1 MFPFEKPADSLEHA
15 AEQSRTEFFWYIYG
29 ANDYSQF
36 NFNIKP
42 VPWEQEHVYAYP
54 SQWQPDAG
62 VYLAHKEHAH
72 KRVWN
77 FRQEQYVNRLPN
89 KENWIV
95 PEEIDAASVDFTWH
109 PNPHDPAYNYH
120 FGDDYQESCGLMYQ
134 VPGATDI
141 KLLEGFNTKTVAP
154 DIFFIDKL
162 NQQSTQRFESLKQ
175 RYPNAQ
181 KVRYM
186 NSMLETIKRCIAR
199 SSTTKF
205 WVISSENN
213 YDTFDFAWHANS
225 WQGYMTHVFGSRL
238 QKWSDTYLINKHVFE
253 RNAKWA
259 KSIAEFPDLNFVTN
273 QYVVIPED
281 LYDVYYIDHNNAK
294 QNKDVLLNRF
304 PKFKTTRFVDNYLDT
319 LKRIVATAT
328 TEYVWITSSLCD
340 YAKFDFSWQP
350 EPWQSDMLHVFA
362 SKNQKFGDTFYV
374 PVAKFKEQMD
384 QLELLDWFDTVNYC
398 SEQVV
403 PYLGLDIVRYNSD
416 DLVGLVKNHKFES
429 PYIVF
434 TTTGEVPDFVPSV
447 WRKQDRAVHTFTR
460 SGSICVVPRDI
471 QQEIHTQLYDYP
483 YIIKHK
489 DAFLAEKALDIV
501 YISNG
506 EPDAERWYE
515 HTCRVSGREVKRV
528 QNVSGRIQA
537 YQAAANASETE
548 WFFTVFAKL
557 EMVEDFDWTWQPD
570 RLQEPKHY
578 IFNARNPINGLE
590 YGHQGMIAYNKR
602 LVLATE
608 QSGLDFT
615 LSKAHEVVP
624 ILSGTAHFNQDEW
637 TTWRTAFREVVK
649 LKYFMETQPT
659 METEHRLNT
668 WLKTANGKHAE
679 YCLSGAHDAIN
690 YYHEVEGDYDKLF
703 NTFQWAWLRDRFTR
717 QFWIHGN

>member
-1 MFPFEKPADSLEHA
+1 MFFISEANQICSHSSNLLIV
-15 AEQSRTEFFWYIYG
+15 FWYIYG
-29 ANDYSQF
+29 ANDYRQF
-36 NFNIKP
+36 NFHIKP
-42 VPWEQEHVYAYP
+42 VPWEQEHVHVYP

-62 VYLAHKEHAH
+62 VYLAHKEYAH
-72 KRVWN
+72 KRIWN
-77 FRQEQYVNRLPN
+77 FKQDQYVNRLPDRT
-89 KENWIV
+89 NWIV
-95 PEEIDAASVDFTWH
+95 PEEIDEASVDFTWH
-109 PNPHDPAYNYH
+109 PSPHDPAYNYH
-120 FGDDYQESCGLMYQ
+120 FGDDYQESSGLIYQ

-162 NQQSTQRFESLKQ
+162 NQQSAQRFESLKQ
-175 RYPNAQ
+175 RYPNVQ

-186 NSMLETIKRCIAR
+186 NSMLETIKRCVAR

-259 KSIAEFPDLNFVTN
+259 KTIAEFPDLNFVTN

-281 LYDVYYIDHNNAK
+281 LYDVYYIDHNNSV
-294 QNKDVLLNRF
+294 QNKGVLLNRF

-319 LKRIVATAT
+319 LKRIVSTAT
-328 TEYVWITSSLCD
+328 TEYVWVTSSLCD
-340 YAKFDFSWQP
+340 YTKFDFSWQP
-350 EPWQSDMLHVFA
+350 EPWQATMLHVFP
-362 SKNQKFGDTFYV
+362 SNNQKFGDTFYV
-374 PVAKFKEQMD
+374 PVEKFKEQMN

-403 PYLGLDIVRYNSD
+403 PYIGVEIVRYCSD
-416 DLVGLVKNHKFES
+416 DLVRVVDRHHFGA
-429 PYIVF
+429 PYAVF
-434 TTTGEVPDFVPSV
+434 TPTGEVPDFTPSV
-447 WRKQDRAVHTFTR
+447 WRKKDRAIHTFTR
-460 SGSICVVPRDI
+460 SGSVSIVPRDI
-471 QQEIHTQLYDYP
+471 QQELSSQLYDYP

-489 DAFLAEKALDIV
+489 DAFLAEKPLDIV
-501 YISNG
+501 FISNG
-506 EPDAERWYE
+506 EPEAERYYE
-515 HTCRVSGREVKRV
+515 HTCRVAGREVKRV
-528 QNVSGRIQA
+528 QNVNGRVQA
-537 YQAAANASETE
+537 YQAAANTSETD

-578 IFNARNPINGLE
+578 IFNARNPVNGLE

-624 ILSGTAHFNQDEW
+624 VLSGTAHFNQDPW

-649 LKYFMETQPT
+649 LKYFMDTVPT

-668 WLKTANGKHAE
+668 WLKIAQGDNAE
-679 YCLSGAHDAIN
+679 YCLSGALDAID
-690 YYHEVEGDYDKLF
+690 YYHEVSGNYDKLF
-703 NTFQWAWLRDRFTR
+703 NTFEWAWLHERFKR
-717 QFWIHGN
+717 LHKMQ